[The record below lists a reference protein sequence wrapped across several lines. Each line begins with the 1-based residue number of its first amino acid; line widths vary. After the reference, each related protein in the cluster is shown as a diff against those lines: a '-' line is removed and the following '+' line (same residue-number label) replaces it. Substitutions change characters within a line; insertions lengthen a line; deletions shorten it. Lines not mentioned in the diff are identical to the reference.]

1 MRIRRVAMLCVHTSP
16 LDQPGVGDAGGLNVY
31 VAELSRQLANR
42 GIEVDLFTRATKSN
56 QPLVV
61 PMLPGVHV
69 RHVLTGPFTGL
80 DKVALTSELCAFAAE
95 VMRMEAT
102 HGPGHYD
109 VIHSHYWLS
118 GKAGAMIRA
127 RSGIPLVHTMHTLAK
142 VKNATLPYGD
152 QPEPLVRIAGEADV
166 VHTADRLVANSAAE
180 AAALIRL
187 YGADPDRV
195 VTVHPGVD
203 LEQFKPGSQEHARH
217 RVGLPVHG
225 TVLLF
230 VGRLQPFKG
239 PDVVL
244 RTAAELIDRDPAQR
258 ESLTVVVI
266 GGPSGSGA
274 NELDRLHRLA
284 CQLGLDGAV
293 QFVPPLDRRHLGDWY
308 RAADVTVVPSRSE
321 TFGLVALESQ
331 ASGTPVV
338 AASVGGLQ
346 TAVRDGHSGLLV
358 PGHEPSAYADAIER
372 VLRDHDVATQLRRGA
387 RTHAEQFGWDVAA
400 ERLLQVYADTKSA
413 REPAPALQLAAG

>member
-16 LDQPGVGDAGGLNVY
+16 LDQPGVGVAGGLNVY
-31 VAELSRQLANR
+31 VAELSRHLAKH
-42 GIEVDLFTRATKSN
+42 GVEVDVFTRATKGK
-56 QPLVV
+56 QPPVV
-61 PMLPGVHV
+61 PVLPGVRV
-69 RHVLTGPFTGL
+69 RHVFTGPNGRL
-80 DKVALTSELCAFAAE
+80 DQRALTAELGSFAAG
-95 VMRMEAT
+95 VMRAA

-118 GKAGAMIRA
+118 GQAGAMVRA
-127 RSGIPLVHTMHTLAK
+127 RSGIPLVHSMHTLAK

-152 QPEPLVRIAGEADV
+152 HPEPLVRIAGEADV

-180 AAALIRL
+180 ATALIGL

-203 LEQFKPGSQEHARH
+203 LEQFKPGSQGQARH
-217 RVGLPVHG
+217 RLGLPVHG
-225 TVLLF
+225 NVLLF
-230 VGRLQPFKG
+230 VGRLQPLKG

-244 RTAAELIDRDPAQR
+244 RTAAELIDRAPAHR

-293 QFVPPLDRRHLGDWY
+293 RFVPPVDRRHLGDWY
-308 RAADVTVVPSRSE
+308 RAANVTVVPSRSE
-321 TFGLVALESQ
+321 TFGLVALESE
-331 ASGTPVV
+331 ACGTPIV

-346 TAVRDGHSGLLV
+346 TAVRDGYSGLLV
-358 PGHEPSAYADAIER
+358 PGHEPRAYADAIER
-372 VLRDHDVATQLRRGA
+372 VLGDHDFAAHLRHGA

-400 ERLLQVYADTKSA
+400 ERLLHVYADTRPA
-413 REPAPALQLAAG
+413 LEPAPAVQLAAG

>member
-1 MRIRRVAMLCVHTSP
+1 MLCVHTSP
-16 LDQPGVGDAGGLNVY
+16 LDQPGAGDAGGLNVY
-31 VAELSRQLANR
+31 VAELSRHLAKH
-42 GIEVDLFTRATKSN
+42 GVEVDLFTRATKSN

-61 PMLPGVHV
+61 PVLPGVHV
-69 RHVLTGPFTGL
+69 RHVFAGPFTGP
-80 DKVALTSELCAFAAE
+80 DKAALTGELCAFAAE
-95 VMRMEAT
+95 VMRMEAA
-102 HGPGHYD
+102 HGPGYYD

-118 GKAGAMIRA
+118 GQAGAMVRA
-127 RSGIPLVHTMHTLAK
+127 RSGIPLVHSMHTLAK

-152 QPEPLVRIAGEADV
+152 QPEPLVRIAAEADV

-195 VTVHPGVD
+195 ATVHPGVD
-203 LEQFKPGSQEHARH
+203 LEQFKPGSQEQARH

-225 TVLLF
+225 NVLLF
-230 VGRLQPFKG
+230 VGRLQRLKG

-244 RTAAELIDRDPAQR
+244 RTAAELIDRDPAHR

-293 QFVPPLDRRHLGDWY
+293 RFVPPVDRRHLGDWY
-308 RAADVTVVPSRSE
+308 RAANVTVVPSRSE
-321 TFGLVALESQ
+321 TFGLVALESE
-331 ASGTPVV
+331 ACGTPVV

-346 TAVRDGHSGLLV
+346 TAVRDGYSGLLV
-358 PGHEPSAYADAIER
+358 PGHEPRAYANAIER
-372 VLRDHDVATQLRRGA
+372 VLRDHDFAAHLGGGA

-400 ERLLQVYADTKSA
+400 ERLLEVYTDA
-413 REPAPALQLAAG
+413 RRALEPDSEVTLAAG